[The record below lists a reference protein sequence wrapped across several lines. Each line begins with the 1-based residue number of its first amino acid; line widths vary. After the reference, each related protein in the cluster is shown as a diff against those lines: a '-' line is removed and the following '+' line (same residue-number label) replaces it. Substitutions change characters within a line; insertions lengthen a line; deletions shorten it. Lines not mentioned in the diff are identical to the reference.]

1 MDIATETWTASVIV
15 GKSSIFKTVIDQKS
29 QYLWKSFSDVVQTS
43 YSDSFTW
50 IDDIST
56 EQEGLHNFT

>member
-29 QYLWKSFSDVVQTS
+29 QYLWKSFSDVVKTS
-43 YSDSFTW
+43 YSDSFT
-50 IDDIST
+50 
-56 EQEGLHNFT
+56 

>member
-29 QYLWKSFSDVVQTS
+29 QYLWKSFKRCGKNIIFRFVH
-43 YSDSFTW
+43 
-50 IDDIST
+50 
-56 EQEGLHNFT
+56 LN